1 MSVPLKQSAKSEA
14 SLVLFTLCVPTSVG
28 TAFFGLVFGGG
39 LQPAFAACACASA
52 GMAGSIAHLAKPW
65 RAPLSLR
72 NVRSSWLS
80 REIAAVSLFWV
91 FLVAWMIG
99 EWLRLDLL
107 SLVGR
112 ACATTSGAVLLTVVA
127 RAYQVSTRPAWRERE
142 CLIELAS
149 CALGAGSALFAAS
162 TNCPIGTLWTPG
174 IVASAVG
181 FALDVVSHKSRRTG
195 LESLGKESDERIPLT
210 LKRYDDLQGKI
221 RAAWIVE
228 AAAVAMAVTG
238 LWWPAVALQLIAHGS
253 QRSVFYALPVQ
264 VRYVARLRK

>member
-1 MSVPLKQSAKSEA
+1 MSVPLNQGAKSEA

-28 TAFFGLVFGGG
+28 IAFFGLVCSGG
-39 LQPAFAACACASA
+39 LQPVFAAFACASV

-80 REIAAVSLFWV
+80 REIAAVSLFWA

-99 EWLRLDLL
+99 EWLQLDLL

-112 ACATTSGAVLLTVVA
+112 TCATVSGAALLTIIA

-142 CLIELAS
+142 CLTELAS
-149 CALGAGSALFAAS
+149 CALGAGGALFATCA
-162 TNCPIGTLWTPG
+162 NYPIGTLWTPG
-174 IVASAVG
+174 IAAGVIG
-181 FALDVVSHKSRRTG
+181 FALDVISHKSRRAR
-195 LESLGKESDERIPLT
+195 LESLGEESDERIPFT

-221 RAAWIVE
+221 RAAWVVE
-228 AAAVAMAVTG
+228 TTAIAVAAAG
-238 LWWPAVALQLIAHGS
+238 LWWPATALQLIAHGI